1 MSDHDH
7 HSTPQPLPAHG
18 PVTRPGASTLGESVA
33 HDRHTSAGHGT
44 AGHGTEGGADQ
55 DGHGHESHGHESHGG
70 IGTYMM
76 VFLALCGLTTM
87 SFFTYS
93 SAWPWRDQ
101 PQVGWA
107 FMMAVS
113 CTKAMLVVLFFMHVL
128 WEANWKY
135 VLTIPAAMMAIF
147 LALMLVPDIG
157 LRTRMVAQE
166 RALYMPRQSDV
177 RLMERANEAGL
188 PGSAAPAH

>member
-1 MSDHDH
+1 MHSGHSNDPAHDDPTH
-7 HSTPQPLPAHG
+7 DAAGRHG
-18 PVTRPGASTLGESVA
+18 PVTRPGDLASHADGQQW
-33 HDRHTSAGHGT
+33 AGHGG
-44 AGHGTEGGADQ
+44 AGHEGV
-55 DGHGHESHGHESHGG
+55 HHGG
-70 IGTYMM
+70 LGTYLA
-76 VFLALCGLTTM
+76 VFLALCGLTTL

-93 SAWPWRDQ
+93 SYWPWRDE

-147 LALMLVPDIG
+147 LVIMLIPDIG
-157 LRTRMVAQE
+157 MRSRMLSQE
-166 RALYMPRQSDV
+166 RLLYMARPSDQV
-177 RLMERANEAGL
+177 LLERASANAPLAEPEA
-188 PGSAAPAH
+188 H

>member
-1 MSDHDH
+1 MSIHDP
-7 HSTPQPLPAHG
+7 HSDPQPHSGHG
-18 PVTRPGASTLGESVA
+18 PVTRPGESA
-33 HDRHTSAGHGT
+33 DRESAADHHG
-44 AGHGTEGGADQ
+44 AGATTTHAE
-55 DGHGHESHGHESHGG
+55 HHESHGG

-107 FMMAVS
+107 FMLAVS

-157 LRTRMVAQE
+157 MRTRMVAQE

-177 RLMERANEAGL
+177 RLMEQAGETGL
-188 PGSAAPAH
+188 PGAEPAGH

>member
-1 MSDHDH
+1 MPNSDASHGSSPNQGDG
-7 HSTPQPLPAHG
+7 AAEHG
-18 PVTRPGASTLGESVA
+18 PVTTPGGLPQSAHQPTPATES
-33 HDRHTSAGHGT
+33 HH
-44 AGHGTEGGADQ
+44 
-55 DGHGHESHGHESHGG
+55 DGHGEESHGG
-70 IGTYMM
+70 LKVYLA
-76 VFLALCGLTTM
+76 VFVALCVLTTM

-93 SAWPWRDQ
+93 PLWPWRDE

-147 LALMLVPDIG
+147 MTIMLVPDIG
-157 LRTRMVAQE
+157 FRSRMVSQE
-166 RALYMPRQSDV
+166 RLLYMARPSDEA
-177 RLMERANEAGL
+177 LMHQAATAAEAKEDGQE
-188 PGSAAPAH
+188 AH